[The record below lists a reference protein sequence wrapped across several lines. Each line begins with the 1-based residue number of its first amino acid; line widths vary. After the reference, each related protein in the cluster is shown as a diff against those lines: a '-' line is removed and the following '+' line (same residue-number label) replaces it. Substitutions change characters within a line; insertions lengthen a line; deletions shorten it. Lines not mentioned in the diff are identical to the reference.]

1 MSYPQHQ
8 QPGYGPPQPGYGPPP
23 QQPMYYQQAPPA
35 PPPEPKKDRG
45 CLTAW

>member
-1 MSYPQHQ
+1 MDYQHQQ

-23 QQPMYYQQAPPA
+23 QQPMAYQQAPP
-35 PPPEPKKDRG
+35 PPPEEPKKSRG